1 MNISDTQ
8 PTYLTVKQVCELLHI
23 SRLTLYRWV
32 KQDKVKATKVGQK
45 LLIEQSDI
53 QKLLEQGRTYEK

>member
-1 MNISDTQ
+1 VTINDIQ

-32 KQDKVKATKVGQK
+32 KQDKLKATKVGQK

-53 QKLLEQGRTYEK
+53 QTLLEKGRTYEK